1 MDSPYMVSYYYIM
14 VTHGLNLISFKRYN
28 LLKYEWPWH
37 CPFKVTEVK
46 CNHTNGLT
54 IYAFQ
59 LMFNSNIWSNS
70 APLKDMRLRNLSD
83 LDIELS
89 RSLRSNVI
97 IQLASLHSLLLFTN
111 DIWPNAAPL
120 RDITLQNLSD
130 LDLDLSKSL
139 RSDVI
144 T

>member
-1 MDSPYMVSYYYIM
+1 M
-14 VTHGLNLISFKRYN
+14 
-28 LLKYEWPWH
+28 
-37 CPFKVTEVK
+37 
-46 CNHTNGLT
+46 
-54 IYAFQ
+54 
-59 LMFNSNIWSNS
+59 
-70 APLKDMRLRNLSD
+70 SD